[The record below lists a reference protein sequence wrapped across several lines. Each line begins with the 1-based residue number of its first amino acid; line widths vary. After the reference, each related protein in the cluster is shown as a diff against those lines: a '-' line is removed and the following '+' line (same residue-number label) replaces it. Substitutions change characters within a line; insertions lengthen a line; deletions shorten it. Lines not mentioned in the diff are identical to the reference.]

1 MGRKSSNERIFF
13 FSISKILEHINSDG
27 INTFIKKG
35 LLIEEEKKMKKEL
48 KSLTRQQGMGFR
60 APV

>member
-1 MGRKSSNERIFF
+1 MSNERIFF

-35 LLIEEEKKMKKEL
+35 LLIEEEKKNEERTKVFDEA
-48 KSLTRQQGMGFR
+48 TRDGI
-60 APV
+60 